1 MIFILP
7 VAAVLLGFVIALLFK
22 PTLDT
27 SVKLLLAFSG
37 AFLLSITIFEF
48 LPELYST
55 GNENVAYSLWRDC
68 CFKSY

>member
-55 GNENVAYSLWRDC
+55 GN
-68 CFKSY
+68 